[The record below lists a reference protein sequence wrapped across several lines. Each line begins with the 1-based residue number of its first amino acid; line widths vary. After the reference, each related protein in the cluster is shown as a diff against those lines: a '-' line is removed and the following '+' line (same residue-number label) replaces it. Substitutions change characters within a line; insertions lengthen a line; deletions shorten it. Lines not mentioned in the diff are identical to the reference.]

1 MKTAFPTIMAAV
13 AVALLSLASSGHAQN
28 ATEIPLTGD
37 PESGAPAAPTA
48 AIARNRVISIMPGD
62 KRPLLLK
69 GDERNPFARRN
80 PDVDL
85 ITEETEQETE
95 ADFIRDILNSLPI
108 TGRSYGPRG
117 LRILAGEIIFER
129 GKMVDQVIEGQ
140 TENLIVE
147 NISDHTIELAWIDM
161 ETGKLSGK
169 RLTLTYDLTP
179 KVRYQ
184 LKGPG
189 LMRTPEG
196 LIAGSD
202 ENEAGPRKF
211 GVLHS
216 KQADGPTADQIVSD
230 KLPNNIPAEVF
241 TEGQ

>member
-1 MKTAFPTIMAAV
+1 MKHGFSITFPIATTLAV
-13 AVALLSLASSGHAQN
+13 LMGPLLA
-28 ATEIPLTGD
+28 I
-37 PESGAPAAPTA
+37 APAQEVSIATSTDPQKPGGG
-48 AIARNRVISIMPGD
+48 IARNRVISIMPEN

-69 GDERNPFARRN
+69 NDERNPFARRN

-95 ADFIRDILNSLPI
+95 ADFIRDVLNSLPI
-108 TGRSYGPRG
+108 TGRSHGPRG
-117 LRILAGEIIFER
+117 PRILAGEIIFER
-129 GKMVDQVIEGQ
+129 GRMVDHVIEGQ

-147 NISDHTIELAWIDM
+147 NITDNTIELAWIDM

-169 RLTLTYDLTP
+169 RLTLSYDLAP

-189 LMRTPEG
+189 IMRLADG
-196 LIAGSD
+196 KIV
-202 ENEAGPRKF
+202 ENTGAEEERRF

-216 KQADGPTADQIVSD
+216 KRMEGPTADQIAKD
-230 KLPNNIPAEVF
+230 KLPNNIPIEAF
-241 TEGQ
+241 SEGQ